1 MLDIYTWNNIKKDKK
16 TVSCDD
22 FKDQG
27 AFQLMT
33 HQRIVRDYINLHSPY
48 RGLLL
53 YHGLGA
59 GKTCSS
65 IAIAEG
71 IKNTNTVVVMTPA
84 SLQMNYIQQLKK
96 CGDPLYKDNQ
106 HWEFIKTENDDG
118 SVDKDLE
125 ASLVSILNVSLAY
138 VRANKGAWLVNATK
152 PANYNKKHQR
162 DRASINDQINNLLF
176 F

>member
-1 MLDIYTWNNIKKDKK
+1 ML
-16 TVSCDD
+16 
-22 FKDQG
+22 
-27 AFQLMT
+27 T

-71 IKNTNTVVVMTPA
+71 IKASNTVVVMTPA
-84 SLQMNYIQQLKK
+84 SLQMNYIKELKK

-106 HWEFIKTENDDG
+106 FWEFIKTEDENG
-118 SVDKDLE
+118 TIDKDLE
-125 ASLVSILNVSLAY
+125 
-138 VRANKGAWLVNATK
+138 KFC
-152 PANYNKKHQR
+152 KK
-162 DRASINDQINNLLF
+162 NNIF
-176 F
+176 D